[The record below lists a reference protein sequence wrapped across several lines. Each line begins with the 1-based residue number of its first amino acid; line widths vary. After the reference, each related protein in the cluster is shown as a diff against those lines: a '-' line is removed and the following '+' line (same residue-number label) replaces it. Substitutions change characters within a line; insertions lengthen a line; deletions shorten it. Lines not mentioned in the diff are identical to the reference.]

1 MIIVINLRKNISM
14 EHLGKVQPNNIYYK
28 KKVIQKQ
35 KKKFYIRV
43 EFLIF
48 RFFVMKLVTP
58 ILSLMC

>member
-1 MIIVINLRKNISM
+1 M

-35 KKKFYIRV
+35 RKKFYIRV

-48 RFFVMKLVTP
+48 RFFVMNLTLVTP